1 MNRLKFQR
9 VKLAMLITSLLISPF
24 IAVHHTQASVKDK
37 WTLVKSKNFTLVG
50 NANEK
55 DIRQVATRLEQF
67 RNIFARLFTKSQF
80 SAPAPTTVIVF
91 KSDGA
96 YKPYKPLYKGKPSN
110 VAGYFQPGSDVN
122 YITLTSERREENPFG
137 IIFHEYTHLLIEN
150 SSSNVPAWFNEG
162 LAEFYSTFEVSDGD
176 RKVTL
181 GKPIASHVYLLREK
195 FIPLQD
201 LFRVDHNSPIYNES
215 DKSSIFYAES
225 WAFLHY
231 LQLGNK
237 GARAK
242 QLSPFIKLLS
252 SGASLETSFQKAFQ
266 TDFKTMEKELSQYVK
281 SNSYTVE
288 TFSFDERLTFDAQME
303 ATTIPDA
310 EATAYLGDLLL
321 HINRLDEAE
330 KVLTQA
336 LALDSNS
343 SLAQTALGMVRVR
356 QQRFDDAR
364 EFLQRAVAA
373 DTKNY
378 LAHYYYAFAL
388 SREGMDA
395 NQIVFGYSTA
405 HTAEMRAELRK
416 AIALA
421 PQFAESYHLLAFVNL
436 VTNSDLDEGAELM
449 KRALALSPGRQE
461 FNFML
466 AQIYL
471 RKQNFVQARELL
483 SRLAADNNA
492 DSQLRAQSNIL
503 LSQLAMMEA
512 QIAHAKEREEEFN
525 RHRTMPSLR
534 NENST
539 ERTDEPPPG
548 TFRQTIKRR
557 TEGEQARG
565 VLTRIDCNSNGSA
578 IFTVKDGD
586 KLRKFHSDAMAR
598 IKFISYVAN
607 IGGEI
612 SCGALKAT
620 PDVIVTYRPSPNAKQ
635 EGEIVVVEF
644 VPKDVEVEP

>member
-1 MNRLKFQR
+1 MNHLTFHR
-9 VKLAMLITSLLISPF
+9 VKLAIMITSLLIAPL
-24 IAVHHTQASVKDK
+24 ALVHKTEASVKEK

-50 NANEK
+50 NASEK

-67 RNIFARLFTKSQF
+67 RNVFARLFTKAQF
-80 SAPAPTTVIVF
+80 NAPAPTTVIVF

-96 YKPYKPLYKGKPSN
+96 YKPYKPLYNGKPSN
-110 VAGYFQPGSDVN
+110 VAGYFQPGDDVN

-137 IIFHEYTHLLIEN
+137 VIFHEYTHLLVQN
-150 SSSNVPAWFNEG
+150 NMSNVPAWFNEG

-176 RKVTL
+176 RKVML
-181 GKPIASHVYLLREK
+181 GKPIASHVYLLRER

-201 LFRVDHNSPIYNES
+201 LFRVDHNSPIYNER
-215 DKSSIFYAES
+215 DKSSIFYAEA

-242 QLSPFIKLLS
+242 QLSPFINSLS

-266 TDFKTMEKELSQYVK
+266 TDFKTMEKELSQYVRN
-281 SNSYTVE
+281 NSYPVE
-288 TFSFDERLTFDAQME
+288 NFSFDERLTFDAQME
-303 ATTIPDA
+303 AKSITDA

-321 HINRLDEAE
+321 HINRLDDAE

-336 LALDSNS
+336 LALDAS
-343 SLAQTALGMVRVR
+343 STLAQTALGMVRVR
-356 QQRFDDAR
+356 QHRFDDAR

-373 DTKNY
+373 DSKNY
-378 LAHYYYAFAL
+378 LAHYYYAYAL

-395 NQIVFGYSTA
+395 NQMVFGYSTERA
-405 HTAEMRAELRK
+405 AEMRAELRK

-421 PQFAESYHLLAFVNL
+421 PQFAESYHLLAFINL
-436 VTNSDLDEGAELM
+436 ITNSDLDEGVALM

-471 RKQNFVQARELL
+471 RKRDFAASRVLL

-492 DSQLRAQSNIL
+492 EPQLRAQSNTL
-503 LSQLAMMEA
+503 LSQLALMET
-512 QIAHAKEREEEFN
+512 QIARAKEREEEFN
-525 RHRTMPSLR
+525 RRRTSPSLR
-534 NENST
+534 DGNST
-539 ERTDEPPPG
+539 KQTYETPTDA
-548 TFRQTIKRR
+548 RRTIKRR

-565 VLTRIDCNSNGSA
+565 VLTRIECNPNGGA
-578 IFTVKDGD
+578 IFTVKDGE
-586 KLRKFHSDAMAR
+586 KLHKFHSDALAR
-598 IKFISYVAN
+598 VKFISYVAN

-612 SCGALKAT
+612 NCGVIKST
-620 PDVIVTYRPSPNAKQ
+620 PDVIVTYRPSPNVKQ

-644 VPKDVEVEP
+644 VPKDIEIEP